1 MRILEHWE
9 EESKLDERIAR
20 QVAGKKRRRQLKMDR
35 EDELT
40 FAVEYCEAPPVARNA
55 ITDKN
60 CNDLWV
66 QQLYGKYQIFTRD
79 KCNKNS
85 L

>member
-20 QVAGKKRRRQLKMDR
+20 QVAFKKRRGQLEIEM

-40 FAVEYCEAPPVARNA
+40 FAVEYCEAPLSR
-55 ITDKN
+55 KK
-60 CNDLWV
+60 
-66 QQLYGKYQIFTRD
+66 Q
-79 KCNKNS
+79 
-85 L
+85 